1 MSRQDQGTI
10 TPEANYIRD
19 PKGWELSAPKWSET
33 NKPTFSLITSDLVET
48 INENVFV
55 YYKIW

>member
-48 INENVFV
+48 LKENVFV
-55 YYKIW
+55 